1 MTQQG
6 KSALVSLFEQITWHS
21 LHSPAPQAGQAGQ
34 EDRHEA
40 VLTFSFVVPAS
51 SGQQHRVG
59 QRRLCTFWFTWL
71 VQVPWNGSR
80 AGYVSCKIDHVSN
93 LTINQ
98 HQGPGQGRQPG
109 KSNQ

>member
-1 MTQQG
+1 MVV
-6 KSALVSLFEQITWHS
+6 AYVMHMPMAWHM
-21 LHSPAPQAGQAGQ
+21 LNILCWGNC
-34 EDRHEA
+34 
-40 VLTFSFVVPAS
+40 LMSFVVPAS

-80 AGYVSCKIDHVSN
+80 ACYVSCKIDHVSN